1 MKRAGSAARTVVN
14 LLATVLILGAT
25 SGFVPA
31 RSQSVAAQ
39 TDAGRQVAGLLGDAS
54 GAERYRILHN
64 LNATN
69 RIASGLSV
77 ADLNAIIAGMEDQR
91 AKVISL
97 MARKL
102 QPNLTAADVV
112 VLSGDTSGSTRYN
125 ILHNLN
131 AANRIASGLTVAD
144 LNAIIVGMED
154 QRAKVISLMA
164 RKLQPNLTAA
174 DVVALSGDTRGSTRY
189 TILHNLNAANRI
201 ASGLTVADLNAIIVG
216 MEDQRAKVISLMARK
231 LQPNLSAA
239 DVVASGGSA
248 ESVPLIGTDPQPSD
262 QSTTSAQSASGAG
275 VPATNGSLGTLI
287 ERLIAAVPENPPYLY
302 DVDTFSSAVSTVATD
317 LIGSK
322 GKRVLYDEYYFAAI
336 EYRTMAQVQLNLA
349 RRAVRNSAEVTAR
362 DHVNQAMRLLDRRNS
377 YATAASDVYVGN
389 VDTTYARVEPV
400 YKVSAVTARI
410 LARVDPTPLT
420 STIIDTVFTGTDYYV
435 NRANLGADA
444 AKEALIRDV
453 AVMVLMQSPTQ
464 SLGGRSIAEV
474 IQGDAARKIGSSGIY
489 RILDEQLRNPAFQ
502 KQFMSVLAKS
512 GAAGAELVAEHAF
525 TDLLR
530 APSAA
535 DTNVF
540 GGA

>member
-1 MKRAGSAARTVVN
+1 
-14 LLATVLILGAT
+14 
-25 SGFVPA
+25 
-31 RSQSVAAQ
+31 
-39 TDAGRQVAGLLGDAS
+39 
-54 GAERYRILHN
+54 
-64 LNATN
+64 
-69 RIASGLSV
+69 
-77 ADLNAIIAGMEDQR
+77 
-91 AKVISL
+91 
-97 MARKL
+97 
-102 QPNLTAADVV
+102 
-112 VLSGDTSGSTRYN
+112 
-125 ILHNLN
+125 
-131 AANRIASGLTVAD
+131 
-144 LNAIIVGMED
+144 
-154 QRAKVISLMA
+154 
-164 RKLQPNLTAA
+164 
-174 DVVALSGDTRGSTRY
+174 
-189 TILHNLNAANRI
+189 
-201 ASGLTVADLNAIIVG
+201 
-216 MEDQRAKVISLMARK
+216 
-231 LQPNLSAA
+231 
-239 DVVASGGSA
+239 
-248 ESVPLIGTDPQPSD
+248 
-262 QSTTSAQSASGAG
+262 
-275 VPATNGSLGTLI
+275 
-287 ERLIAAVPENPPYLY
+287 
-302 DVDTFSSAVSTVATD
+302 
-317 LIGSK
+317 
-322 GKRVLYDEYYFAAI
+322 
-336 EYRTMAQVQLNLA
+336 
-349 RRAVRNSAEVTAR
+349 
-362 DHVNQAMRLLDRRNS
+362 MRLLDRRNS